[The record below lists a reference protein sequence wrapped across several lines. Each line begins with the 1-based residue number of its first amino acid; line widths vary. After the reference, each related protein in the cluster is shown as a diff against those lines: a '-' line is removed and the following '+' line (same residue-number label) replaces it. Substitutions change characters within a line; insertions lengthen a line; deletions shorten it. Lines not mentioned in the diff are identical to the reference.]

1 MSYLNHFT
9 MKKQKLFSR
18 IAATVLLLLAGMCA
32 ATYAQTNLVV
42 NPDFEQWT
50 DGLPDGWEFD
60 DVATISTDNVFEGT
74 YAVRQRVLV
83 TRMWQEVQGIM
94 PGEEYVISYWF
105 YDDDPDARSR
115 IWAHWTAGDELLD
128 ADAVILRPETFSED
142 SDAWQQFEVT
152 LTAPPGA
159 DGFRFEVRSY
169 DDGGGGGAVYYDSFA
184 MIGEPPVVNGGHET
198 FDNLEITGASY
209 QSGTFLGQD
218 GSDWTFVQCRGDREI
233 DGKAIMVGRST
244 TPQSHFY
251 SGVLE
256 GGISTLTFD
265 YMQAFTTNVNLEVHV
280 NDQVVAVVTSDDQ
293 QNVVLNSGVID
304 VHVQGDVTLKFIGVS
319 TSSGQVVVD
328 NINWTFYDESEVP
341 EGPQITNVSHFPDV
355 SISPFTE
362 VDVQAAVSSVQEL
375 NHVELRWGTESAV
388 YTYTINME
396 DAGGGIYQT
405 ASPIPAQDFATT
417 VYYQVYAEDVQGAFD
432 TSAEMSYS
440 VDVPVE
446 AVSSLADLRS
456 QDVDAE
462 AIYQLSEEVVITWQ
476 LADENKVYVQDATAA
491 IVLLDEDGLMQE
503 DYALYDGI
511 SGIAGRL
518 WQDGQTLCWIPV
530 VDPGEA
536 SSWVNI
542 VHPLNVSI
550 TELIANPADYQSR
563 LVKLTNVHFPDPE
576 GVFESGE
583 NYTINKGEETYN
595 FHTLFAGADYI
606 GESIP
611 EETLILTGIIGM
623 GDAGSFITARKS
635 DDIQDSSLP
644 MAFSVVFTVI
654 DDSETLDN
662 ILFAGDMTGWNME
675 EMLEDPSYNWSVTL
689 NLPPGSYAWNAMGNN
704 GQDSPFWL
712 IPDSHLNVTVTEDGN
727 TTGDLSFVYMLAGTS
742 DLEMS
747 VVKMYPNPAGTY
759 LHIEADYGITE
770 VKVQNVHGEVLYNS
784 NPTGVLT
791 YDLNVGM
798 FTPGLYVVSVYT
810 DDGMAAEKIQ
820 VE

>member
-1 MSYLNHFT
+1 
-9 MKKQKLFSR
+9 MKEQKIFSR
-18 IAATVLLLLAGMCA
+18 IAVTLLLLFAGMCA

-42 NPDFEQWT
+42 NPNFDEWI
-50 DGLPDGWEFD
+50 DGLPDGWNFD
-60 DVATISTDNVFEGT
+60 ELATMETGNVFHGS
-74 YAVRQRVLV
+74 YAVKQRVLL
-83 TRMWQEVQGIM
+83 TRMWQEVTGIM
-94 PGEEYVISYWF
+94 GGEEYIISYWF

-115 IWAHWTAGDELLD
+115 IWAHWTAGGELLD
-128 ADAVILRPETFSED
+128 ADAAVLRPDAFSDD
-142 SDAWQQFEVT
+142 SDEWQQFELT

-159 DGFRFEVRSY
+159 DGFRFEVRTY
-169 DDGGGGGAVYYDSFA
+169 DDGGGSGAVYYDSFA
-184 MIGEPPVVNGGHET
+184 MIGEPPVVDGGHET
-198 FDNLEITGASY
+198 FDNLEITGTSY
-209 QSGTFLGQD
+209 HTGTFLGQD
-218 GSDWTFVQCRGDREI
+218 GSDWTFVECRGDYEI
-233 DGKAIMVGRST
+233 DGKAIMIGRGRD
-244 TPQSHFY
+244 PQSNFY
-251 SGVLE
+251 SGTLE
-256 GGISTLTFD
+256 GGIGTLSFD
-265 YMQAFTTNVNLEVHV
+265 YMQAFATNVNLEVHV
-280 NDQVVAVVTSDDQ
+280 NNQVVAVVTSDDQ

-304 VHVQGDVTLKFIGVS
+304 VHVPGDATLKFIGVS
-319 TSSGQVVVD
+319 NSSGQVVVD
-328 NINWTFYDESEVP
+328 NIMWSFYDESEVP

-362 VDVQAAVSSVQEL
+362 VNVQAAVSTVQEL
-375 NHVELRWGTESAV
+375 NHVELRYGTESAV

-405 ASPIPAQDFATT
+405 ASPIPAQDFGTT

-440 VDVPVE
+440 VDVPVV
-446 AVSSLADLRS
+446 AISSLAELRS

-476 LADENKVYVQDATAA
+476 LAAEQKMYVQDATAA

-606 GESIP
+606 
-611 EETLILTGIIGM
+611 
-623 GDAGSFITARKS
+623 
-635 DDIQDSSLP
+635 
-644 MAFSVVFTVI
+644 
-654 DDSETLDN
+654 
-662 ILFAGDMTGWNME
+662 
-675 EMLEDPSYNWSVTL
+675 
-689 NLPPGSYAWNAMGNN
+689 
-704 GQDSPFWL
+704 
-712 IPDSHLNVTVTEDGN
+712 
-727 TTGDLSFVYMLAGTS
+727 
-742 DLEMS
+742 
-747 VVKMYPNPAGTY
+747 
-759 LHIEADYGITE
+759 
-770 VKVQNVHGEVLYNS
+770 
-784 NPTGVLT
+784 
-791 YDLNVGM
+791 
-798 FTPGLYVVSVYT
+798 
-810 DDGMAAEKIQ
+810 
-820 VE
+820 